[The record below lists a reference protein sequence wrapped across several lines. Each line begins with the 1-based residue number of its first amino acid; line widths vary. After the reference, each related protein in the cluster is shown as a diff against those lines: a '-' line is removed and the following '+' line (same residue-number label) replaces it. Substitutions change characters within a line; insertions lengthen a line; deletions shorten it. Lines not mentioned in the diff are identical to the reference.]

1 MAAFWTIAAIA
12 EFVAYGRLAAYER
25 QSALGMI
32 HRLRSPILRAL
43 YPALGVSDLRHLL
56 LRYVV
61 WLMIPGLVFAVTWIW
76 LSDRRATPPPQVG
89 ESGT

>member
-1 MAAFWTIAAIA
+1 MAVVWAIAAIA
-12 EFVAYGRLAAYER
+12 EFFAYGRLAAYEQQR
-25 QSALGMI
+25 AMGTI

-61 WLMIPGLVFAVTWIW
+61 WLMIPGFVFVVTWIW
-76 LSDRRATPPPQVG
+76 LSDRHAPPPHGAG
-89 ESGT
+89 ESGP